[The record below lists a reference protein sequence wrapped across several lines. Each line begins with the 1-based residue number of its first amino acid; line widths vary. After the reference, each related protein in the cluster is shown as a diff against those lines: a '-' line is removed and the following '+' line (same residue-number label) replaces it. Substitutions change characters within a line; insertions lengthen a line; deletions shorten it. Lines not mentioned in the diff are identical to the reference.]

1 MSRIGRLPVII
12 PSGVTV
18 NIKDNRVTVKGPKG
32 EFSQAFD
39 PGMTIKMEEG
49 KLIVSRGND
58 SKQAKAL
65 HGLTRALL
73 NNMVTGVT
81 KGWEKNLEIVGVG
94 FRAEK
99 AGEKIS
105 MRLGFSHAVEVSP
118 LPGVT
123 LNIDGPTKIKV
134 AGINKEVVGEM
145 AAELRAIR
153 PPDAYKGKGIRYA
166 GEPVRIKP
174 GKAGKAVGKGK

>member
-1 MSRIGRLPVII
+1 MSRIGRLPIAV
-12 PSGVTV
+12 PAGVTV
-18 NIKDNRVTVKGPKG
+18 NIKDSQVKIKGPKG
-32 EFSQAFD
+32 EVSQEFM
-39 PGMTIKMEEG
+39 PGIGVKLEEG
-49 KLIVSRGND
+49 KLVVSRASD
-58 SKQAKAL
+58 TKEQKAL

-99 AGEKIS
+99 AGEKLTL
-105 MRLGFSHAVEVSP
+105 RLGFSHIVEVSP
-118 LPGVT
+118 LPGIV
-123 LNIDGPTKIKV
+123 LAIDGPTKIKV
-134 AGINKEVVGEM
+134 TGIDKEVVGEM
-145 AAELRAIR
+145 AAELRGIR

-166 GEPVRIKP
+166 GEVVRIKP

>member
-1 MSRIGRLPVII
+1 MSRIGRLPVIV

-18 NIKDNRVTVKGPKG
+18 NIKDNRVSLKGPKG
-32 EFSQAFD
+32 EIDHDFD
-39 PGMTIKMEEG
+39 PEMTIKFEEG
-49 KLIVSRGND
+49 KLVVSRGSD
-58 SKQAKAL
+58 SKQARAL

-99 AGEKIS
+99 TGEKIS
-105 MRLGFSHAVEVSP
+105 MRLGFSHAIEVSP

-123 LNIDGPTKIKV
+123 LNIDGPSKIKV
-134 AGINKEVVGEM
+134 TGVNKEIVGEM

-166 GEPVRIKP
+166 GESVRIKP
-174 GKAGKAVGKGK
+174 GKAGKAAGKGK

>member
-1 MSRIGRLPVII
+1 MSRIGRLPVTI

-18 NIKDNRVTVKGPKG
+18 NIKDNLVAVKGPKG
-32 EFSQAFD
+32 EISQAFNLN
-39 PGMTIKMEEG
+39 MEIKVENG
-49 KLIVSRGND
+49 KLTVSRASD
-58 SKQAKAL
+58 TKEIKAL
-65 HGLTRALL
+65 HGLTRSLI
-73 NNMVTGVT
+73 NNMVIGVT

-99 AGEKIS
+99 TGEKLY
-105 MRLGFSHAVEVSP
+105 MRLGFSHAVEVTP
-118 LPGVT
+118 LPGIS

-134 AGINKEVVGEM
+134 TGVNKEVVGEM

-166 GEPVRIKP
+166 GELVRIKP

>member
-1 MSRIGRLPVII
+1 MSRIGRLPIAV
-12 PSGVTV
+12 PAGVTV
-18 NIKDNRVTVKGPKG
+18 NIKENLVSIKGPKG
-32 EFSQAFD
+32 EVKQSVM
-39 PGMTIKMEEG
+39 PGIGVKVDG
-49 KLIVSRGND
+49 QKLIVNREGD
-58 SKQAKAL
+58 SKEQRAL

-99 AGEKIS
+99 AGDKLVL
-105 MRLGFSHAVEVSP
+105 RLGFSHIVEVSP

-123 LNIDGPTKIKV
+123 FALDGPSKIKV
-134 AGINKEVVGEM
+134 TGIDKEVVGEM
-145 AAELRAIR
+145 AAELRGIR
-153 PPDAYKGKGIRYA
+153 PPDAYKGKGIRYV
-166 GEPVRIKP
+166 GEVVRIKP

>member
-1 MSRIGRLPVII
+1 MSRIGRLPVTV

-32 EFSQAFD
+32 EISQAFNA
-39 PGMTIKMEEG
+39 GMTIKFEDG
-49 KLIVSRGND
+49 KLTVNRAND
-58 SKQAKAL
+58 TKQAKAL
-65 HGLTRALL
+65 HGLTRSLI

-99 AGEKIS
+99 TGEKIS
-105 MRLGFSHAVEVSP
+105 MRLGFSHAVEVTP

-123 LNIDGPTKIKV
+123 LNIDGPSKIKV
-134 AGINKEVVGEM
+134 TGVNKEIVGEM

-166 GEPVRIKP
+166 GELVRIKP
-174 GKAGKAVGKGK
+174 GKAGKAVGKVK

>member
-1 MSRIGRLPVII
+1 MPGIG
-12 PSGVTV
+12 
-18 NIKDNRVTVKGPKG
+18 VKL
-32 EFSQAFD
+32 
-39 PGMTIKMEEG
+39 EEG
-49 KLIVSRGND
+49 KLVVNRASD
-58 SKQAKAL
+58 TKEQKAL

-99 AGEKIS
+99 TGEKLTL
-105 MRLGFSHAVEVSP
+105 RLGFSHIVEVSP
-118 LPGVT
+118 LPGIV
-123 LNIDGPTKIKV
+123 LAIDGPTKIKV
-134 AGINKEVVGEM
+134 TGIDKEVVGEM
-145 AAELRAIR
+145 AAELRGIR

-166 GEPVRIKP
+166 GEVVRIKP

>member
-1 MSRIGRLPVII
+1 MSRIGRLPVIV

-32 EFSQAFD
+32 EISQDFD
-39 PGMTIKMEEG
+39 PAMTIKLEEG
-49 KLIVSRGND
+49 KLVVSRGND
-58 SKQAKAL
+58 SKQARAL

-81 KGWEKNLEIVGVG
+81 KGWEKSLEIVGVG
-94 FRAEK
+94 YRAEK

-123 LNIDGPTKIKV
+123 LSIDGPTKIKV
-134 AGINKEVVGEM
+134 TGVNKEVVGEM
-145 AAELRAIR
+145 AAELRGIR

-166 GEPVRIKP
+166 GESVRLKP
-174 GKAGKAVGKGK
+174 GKAGKAAGKGK

>member
-1 MSRIGRLPVII
+1 MSRIGRLPITV
-12 PSGVTV
+12 PAGVTV
-18 NIKDNRVTVKGPKG
+18 NIKDGQVKIKGPKG
-32 EFSQAFD
+32 EISQNFSPAIA
-39 PGMTIKMEEG
+39 IKLEDG
-49 KLIVSRGND
+49 KLMVSRSND
-58 SKQAKAL
+58 TKEERAL

-73 NNMVTGVT
+73 NNTVTGVT
-81 KGWEKNLEIVGVG
+81 KGWEKGLEIVGVG

-99 AGEKIS
+99 AGDNLVL
-105 MRLGFSHAVEVSP
+105 RLGYSHTVEVSP

-123 LNIDGPTKIKV
+123 LGIDGPNKIKV
-134 AGINKEVVGEM
+134 AGINKEVVGQM

-166 GEPVRIKP
+166 GEVVRIKP

>member
-1 MSRIGRLPVII
+1 MSRIGRLPIAV
-12 PSGVTV
+12 PAGVTV
-18 NIKDNRVTVKGPKG
+18 NIKDSQVKIKGPKG
-32 EFSQAFD
+32 EVNQEVM
-39 PGMTIKMEEG
+39 PGIGVKLEEG
-49 KLIVSRGND
+49 KLVVSRTSD
-58 SKQAKAL
+58 TKEQKAL

-99 AGEKIS
+99 TGEKLTL
-105 MRLGFSHAVEVSP
+105 RLGFSHIVEVSP
-118 LPGVT
+118 LPGIV
-123 LNIDGPTKIKV
+123 LAIDGPTKIKV
-134 AGINKEVVGEM
+134 TGIDKEVVGEM
-145 AAELRAIR
+145 AAELRGIR

-166 GEPVRIKP
+166 GEVVRIKP